1 VQDRAF
7 WLAWS
12 QVAGVGSILLR
23 RLYEHFG
30 TLEKAWA
37 ASAERLQAVD
47 GFGFQTAEAVAIARS
62 SINPETLLQQHEHE
76 NPCFWTPAD
85 ADYPRLLLE
94 TPDLPAVLY
103 YQGKVELLEN
113 QGLVSAIAIVGTRS
127 PSDYGRRW
135 TRKLSAALADAGFLV
150 VSGLASGI
158 DTEAHESC
166 LEAGGRTVAVMGTGI
181 DIIYPTANRSLAR
194 RIANQGLLL
203 SEYPAKTQPDRANFP
218 RRNRIIAGL
227 CRATLVLEAPQ
238 KSGALITARL
248 ANDYGRDVYVLPGS
262 LDNHRCRGCLEL
274 LNQGAHVILDEPYL
288 LDLLSILPRF
298 QAQSTAIS
306 TETQLSL
313 LAPDQ
318 PSEALSLETLSIE
331 TLSAPAIKLTPDLQ
345 QVFQVVSLEPIA
357 IDLIL
362 QKAGLTHGL
371 VLSALT
377 QLELMGLV
385 SQLPGSRYQRG

>member
-1 VQDRAF
+1 MQDRAF

-23 RLYEHFG
+23 RLYEHFD
-30 TLEKAWA
+30 TLEQAWA
-37 ASAERLQAVD
+37 ASPKALQAVD

-62 SINPETLLQQHEHE
+62 AIDPETLLRQHESE

-103 YQGKVELLEN
+103 YRGNVEPLEN
-113 QGLVSAIAIVGTRS
+113 QGLISAIAIVGTRS

-135 TRKLSAALADAGFLV
+135 TRKLSATLAEAGFLV
-150 VSGLASGI
+150 VSGLAAGI

-166 LEAGGRTVAVMGTGI
+166 LQAGGRTIAVMGTGL
-181 DIIYPTANRSLAR
+181 DVIYPAANRGLAE

-203 SEYPAKTQPDRANFP
+203 SEYPAKTQPDRAYFP

-248 ANDYGRDVYVLPGS
+248 ANDYCRDVYVLPGS
-262 LDNHRCRGCLEL
+262 IDNPRCRGCLEL
-274 LNQGAHVILDEPYL
+274 LNQGAHVILDEHYL
-288 LDLLSILPRF
+288 LDLLSTLPCFTLPRL
-298 QAQSTAIS
+298 QANTVDS
-306 TETQLSL
+306 TEAAMQLSL
-313 LAPDQ
+313 LADQ
-318 PSEALSLETLSIE
+318 PSGTPI
-331 TLSAPAIKLTPDLQ
+331 APAIQLTPDLQ
-345 QVFQVVSLEPIA
+345 QVFQIVSLEPIA

-362 QKAGLTHGL
+362 QKAGLSHGL

-377 QLELMGLV
+377 QLELMGLI

>member
-1 VQDRAF
+1 MQDRAF

-30 TLEKAWA
+30 TLEQAWA
-37 ASAERLQAVD
+37 ASPEALQAVD

-62 SINPETLLQQHEHE
+62 ALDPDKLLQQHESE

-85 ADYPRLLLE
+85 AAYPRLLLE
-94 TPDLPAVLY
+94 IPDLPAVLY
-103 YQGKVELLEN
+103 YRGVVELLES
-113 QGLVSAIAIVGTRS
+113 QGLISAIAIVGTRF

-135 TRKLSAALADAGFLV
+135 TRTISAALTEAGFLV
-150 VSGLASGI
+150 VSGLAAGI

-166 LEAGGRTVAVMGTGI
+166 LKAGGRTIAVMGTGI
-181 DIIYPTANRSLAR
+181 DVIYPVSNRSLAE
-194 RIANQGLLL
+194 RITQQGLLL
-203 SEYPAKTQPDRANFP
+203 SEYPAQTPPDRTHFP

-262 LDNHRCRGCLEL
+262 LDNPRCRGCLEL
-274 LNQGAHVILDEPYL
+274 LNQGAHVILDEKYL
-288 LDLLSILPRF
+288 LDLLSTLPRF
-298 QAQSTAIS
+298 QHSSVEAV
-306 TETQLSL
+306 TQLSL
-313 LAPDQ
+313 LPAQ
-318 PSEALSLETLSIE
+318 SSEAAI
-331 TLSAPAIKLTPDLQ
+331 APPAIKLPPDLQ
-345 QVFQVVSLEPIA
+345 QVFQLVSLEPIA

-362 QKAGLTHGL
+362 QKAGLSPGL

>member
-30 TLEKAWA
+30 TLESAWA
-37 ASAERLQAVD
+37 ASAAELQAVD

-62 SINPETLLQQHEHE
+62 AIDPATLLQQHEQD

-103 YQGKVELLEN
+103 YQGSVELLEN
-113 QGLVSAIAIVGTRS
+113 QGLISAIAIVGTRF

-135 TRKLSAALADAGFLV
+135 TRKLSAALAEAGFLV
-150 VSGLASGI
+150 VSGLAAGI

-166 LEAGGRTVAVMGTGI
+166 LKAGGRTVAVMGTGI
-181 DIIYPTANRSLAR
+181 DIIYPAVNRSLAQ

-203 SEYPAKTQPDRANFP
+203 SEYPAKTQPDRNHFP

-262 LDNHRCRGCLEL
+262 LDNHRAQGCLEL
-274 LNQGAHVILDEPYL
+274 LNQGAHVILGEDYL
-288 LDLLSILPRF
+288 LDLLSTLPRF
-298 QAQSTAIS
+298 QAQSSPVAVNS
-306 TETQLSL
+306 RATQLSL
-313 LAPDQ
+313 LDSERPSRETSIAP
-318 PSEALSLETLSIE
+318 
-331 TLSAPAIKLTPDLQ
+331 PAIQLTPDLQ